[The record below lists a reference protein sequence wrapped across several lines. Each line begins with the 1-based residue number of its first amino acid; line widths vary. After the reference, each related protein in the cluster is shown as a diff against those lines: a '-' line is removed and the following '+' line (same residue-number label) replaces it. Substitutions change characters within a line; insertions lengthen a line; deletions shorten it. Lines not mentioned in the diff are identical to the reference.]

1 MAKSFDRDSPTLNS
15 HRHSH
20 QWQPWKSSDLRHH
33 QHRPHCAVSLP
44 SALSLVASALASNS
58 VSVISFSLSPH
69 RLLLIFHFYLTEKSN
84 ISRRISMCSCRLFEL
99 YGNETKMKLLAKE
112 LASLQNIGS
121 QNCITFSVDGSKF
134 ATGGSS
140 SFSIVAEGLYTA
152 KFIGVEGKRDDALDL
167 LNANDEVVKDRMNAG
182 SKGIQEAAILDVLAL
197 GYVAVGHL
205 KTVASLLN
213 VCLVLTPS
221 CEGRES

>member
-1 MAKSFDRDSPTLNS
+1 M
-15 HRHSH
+15 
-20 QWQPWKSSDLRHH
+20 
-33 QHRPHCAVSLP
+33 
-44 SALSLVASALASNS
+44 
-58 VSVISFSLSPH
+58 
-69 RLLLIFHFYLTEKSN
+69 LIFHFYLTEKSN
-84 ISRRISMCSCRLFEL
+84 ISRRISMCSCRLFDL

-112 LASLQNIGS
+112 LAPLQNIGS

-134 ATGGSS
+134 ATGGSE
-140 SFSIVAEGLYTA
+140 IVDHETSKMTMG
-152 KFIGVEGKRDDALDL
+152 G
-167 LNANDEVVKDRMNAG
+167 
-182 SKGIQEAAILDVLAL
+182 KGIQEAAILDVLAL